1 MSANEEIV
9 AEILLLFERVSP
21 NLLKKRSNF
30 DITNPSPIRAIEVL
44 IHAKKVLSLA
54 KCCCYNLY
62 IRYGIA
68 IIINA
73 DNKDGGNSDDR

>member
-9 AEILLLFERVSP
+9 AEILLLFERVSL
-21 NLLKKRSNF
+21 NLFKKRSNF

-62 IRYGIA
+62 IH
-68 IIINA
+68 
-73 DNKDGGNSDDR
+73 DSDTTIWYRNNNQR

>member
-21 NLLKKRSNF
+21 NLFKKRS
-30 DITNPSPIRAIEVL
+30 TKSYKAIEVL

-62 IRYGIA
+62 IHE
-68 IIINA
+68 
-73 DNKDGGNSDDR
+73 SDTKIWYRNNNQR